1 MINNIRSVFNDIL
14 DEVKWMDDRT
24 RLEAKKKLHSMAMH
38 IGYPDEILDSKKLA
52 KYYQRLDL
60 HPDQFL
66 EAYLALNIFQTD
78 YLFSQLRLPVN
89 KTDWHHHAH
98 SAVVNAF
105 YVYDENSIVLPAGIL
120 QGAFYNANRPKYL
133 DFGAIGSLIGHE
145 ITHGFDDE
153 GSQFDL
159 EGNLRDWWQPDTKK
173 AYLEK
178 AKCIVHQYGNYTEA
192 MTGLKL
198 NGINTQGENIADNG
212 GVKEAYKAYQRWVEK
227 HGSEPLLPGLA
238 SYTPQQ
244 MFWISAG
251 QIWCSKYRKEDLSI
265 LITTDEHS
273 PSEFRV
279 LGPLRNSIDF
289 ARDFRCPEGSPMNPA
304 HKCEVW

>member
-14 DEVKWMDDRT
+14 DEVKWMDVKT
-24 RLEAKKKLHSMAMH
+24 RLEAKKKLHSMVMH

-52 KYYQRLDL
+52 KYYQKLDL
-60 HPDQFL
+60 YPDQFL
-66 EAYLALNIFQTD
+66 ESYLVLNMFQTD
-78 YLFSQLRLPVN
+78 YLFSQLRLPIN

-98 SAVVNAF
+98 STIVNAF

-120 QGAFYNANRPKYL
+120 QGAFYNPNRPKYL

-153 GSQFDL
+153 GSQFDF

-178 AKCIVHQYGNYTEA
+178 TKCIIHQYGNYTEA

-198 NGINTQGENIADNG
+198 NGIHTQGENIADNG
-212 GVKEAYKAYQRWVEK
+212 GVKAAYKAYQRWVEK
-227 HGSEPLLPGLA
+227 HGSEPRLPGLE

-244 MFWISAG
+244 MFWISFG
-251 QIWCSKYRKEDLSI
+251 QNWCSKYRKEDLSV